1 LSKVDS
7 RSLYRHNGVALL
19 RAAVRSVD
27 QAPDW
32 WPDPTDASACR
43 AWLEQVWSRPDFADA
58 IGQASPSLA
67 HRVEAICA
75 GDAVEL
81 KQLRRATVAAASYLL
96 RALGRP
102 TPFGLFAG
110 TAPVT
115 LGHSVQA
122 QWGAA
127 HRPVMRAD
135 TQWLVD
141 VIERLQAYPQ
151 VLERLDVVGLDA

>member
-1 LSKVDS
+1 M
-7 RSLYRHNGVALL
+7 ALL

-151 VLERLDVVGLDA
+151 VL